1 MNTMNTDFAVLVNK
15 EIPWNIDK
23 IKLLDEAVKLFY
35 NNPAHPV
42 VRNRFTPQSSSQA
55 QEVGQVLV
63 QLKEDPE
70 LWEAADAILENA
82 EDPNT
87 KFLALQLLEK
97 AIQVILANRSPKN
110 LIISIGQ
117 MENSP

>member
-42 VRNRFTPQSSSQA
+42 VRNRFTLQSSS
-55 QEVGQVLV
+55 
-63 QLKEDPE
+63 
-70 LWEAADAILENA
+70 
-82 EDPNT
+82 
-87 KFLALQLLEK
+87 
-97 AIQVILANRSPKN
+97 
-110 LIISIGQ
+110 
-117 MENSP
+117 